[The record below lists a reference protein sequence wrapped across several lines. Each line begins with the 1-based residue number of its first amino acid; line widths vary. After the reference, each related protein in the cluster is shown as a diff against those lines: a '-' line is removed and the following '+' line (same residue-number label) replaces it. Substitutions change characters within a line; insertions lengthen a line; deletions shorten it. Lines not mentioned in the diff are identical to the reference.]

1 MSGSY
6 LLSVLL
12 FTFTMTITPG
22 PNNLML
28 TASGVNFGFAR
39 TVPHLLGIATG
50 FILLCSSVALGLGAL
65 FIQIPILHTGLKI
78 FGSVYL
84 IWLAWK
90 IARAGRVQGSYQR
103 AQPMTFWQAALFQVV
118 NPKAWTMAITAISA
132 FTLDGDDLVASTVAV
147 VVCFAIVALPC
158 CSAWALLGTQ
168 IKRFLSNQRSL
179 TIFNY
184 SLASATAFSVLLIL
198 Q

>member
-1 MSGSY
+1 MSWSY

-28 TASGVNFGFAR
+28 TASGVNFGYVR
-39 TVPHLLGIATG
+39 TLPHLLGVATG
-50 FILLCSSVALGLGAL
+50 FILLCCSVALGLGAL
-65 FIQIPILHTGLKI
+65 FVQIPVLHTGLKI
-78 FGSVYL
+78 FGSIYL
-84 IWLAWK
+84 IYLAWK
-90 IARAGRVQGSYQR
+90 IANSSRVEGGYQR
-103 AQPMTFWQAALFQVV
+103 QQPMTFWQAALFQVV

-132 FTLDGDDLVASTVAV
+132 FTLDGDELVASTVAV
-147 VVCFAIVALPC
+147 VACFALVSLPC

-168 IKRFLSNQRSL
+168 IKRFLSSHRSL
-179 TIFNY
+179 KIFNY
-184 SLASATAFSVLLIL
+184 SLASATALSVLLII